1 MLGGLVRALRL
12 SQKEERNKRQ
22 ARTKCLLRRGQ
33 GNKEHSA
40 VPGSPGR
47 PLLSESHAVDVDR
60 GERAAA
66 AGQITEGIYSRRAIH
81 RGWLMFSAQT
91 HTQRVFTEKGL
102 PFTRVNMHVL
112 GQ

>member
-66 AGQITEGIYSRRAIH
+66 AGPADYGGNIQQTGHPS
-81 RGWLMFSAQT
+81 WLVDVQCTNS
-91 HTQRVFTEKGL
+91 HTACVY
-102 PFTRVNMHVL
+102 
-112 GQ
+112 